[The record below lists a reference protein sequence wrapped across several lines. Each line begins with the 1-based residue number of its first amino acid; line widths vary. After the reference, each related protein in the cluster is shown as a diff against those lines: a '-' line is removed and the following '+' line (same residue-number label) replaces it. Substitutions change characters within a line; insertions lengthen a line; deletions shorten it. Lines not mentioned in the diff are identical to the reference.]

1 MFHPI
6 FLLLSVCSCSSI
18 CLHFAFVA
26 ALNWAN
32 WEQTFVRPKFG
43 WAEPEFFVVSACDFE
58 WWRGGAGFDLPDKG
72 FQDQCMSMEAGPSVG
87 PAASQQQQL
96 HEEVDRLVRQRV
108 EQALGSVFGKVLSAT
123 ERAAQAAETQAVAAK
138 SDGLIKALK
147 VDVWKPT
154 TREEELRTWREWYF
168 QLSTWLAAHDSA
180 YETELNAIDVDVAIE
195 HFDMVDEV
203 QRSQKLYGVLCSVLR
218 NRPLLLIRGLEKEKA
233 GYEAVRLLKREM
245 EPRERARSLAIVRQ
259 LAAWEMSSW
268 WPMRRLFATMRPAL
282 DAPFLKI

>member
-43 WAEPEFFVVSACDFE
+43 WAEPEFFGVSACDFE
-58 WWRGGAGFDLPDKG
+58 WWKSGAGFDLLDKG
-72 FQDQCMSMEAGPSVG
+72 FQDQCLSMEGPSVG

-123 ERAAQAAETQAVAAK
+123 ERAAQAAETQAVAAR

-195 HFDMVDEV
+195 HFDMVDEAA

-218 NRPLLLIRGLEKEKA
+218 NRPLLLIKA
-233 GYEAVRLLKREM
+233 
-245 EPRERARSLAIVRQ
+245 
-259 LAAWEMSSW
+259 
-268 WPMRRLFATMRPAL
+268 
-282 DAPFLKI
+282 